1 MTQNLVSWHYGSAPP
16 GLEDFPPDL
25 DCNALACSAMDHI
38 ENISKHEIMD
48 QMLNFTDS
56 DGILQGYLSHSKVR
70 VDILMC
76 VNGLALFN
84 EFGRGH
90 EVKATE
96 DWVYKAVCNRAYQD
110 GTHYYVSPDFFLYS
124 VSRLLIKAPP
134 LQTRFKPVLK
144 DCILERSQA
153 DGDALSLAC
162 RVVTAARCG
171 IADKNNLDRLMTLQQ
186 ADGSWQRGVIYR
198 WNRKLAHGY
207 HQGLTVSLA
216 MLACEEFDK
225 LRSKGQT

>member
-1 MTQNLVSWHYGSAPP
+1 
-16 GLEDFPPDL
+16 
-25 DCNALACSAMDHI
+25 
-38 ENISKHEIMD
+38 
-48 QMLNFTDS
+48 MLNFTDS
-56 DGILQGYLSHSKVR
+56 EGILQGYLSHCKVR
-70 VDILMC
+70 VDVLMC

-90 EVKATE
+90 EVKVTE
-96 DWVYKAVCNRAYQD
+96 DWVYKVVCNRAYQN

-124 VSRLLIKAPP
+124 VSRLLVKAPS
-134 LQTRFKPVLK
+134 LRARFQPVLK

-171 IADKNNLDRLMTLQQ
+171 VPDKQNLDRLLFLQRE
-186 ADGSWQRGVIYR
+186 DGSWQRGLIYR
-198 WNRKLAHGY
+198 WNRKSAHGF

-216 MLACEEFDK
+216 ILACEEFER
-225 LRSKGQT
+225 LRS